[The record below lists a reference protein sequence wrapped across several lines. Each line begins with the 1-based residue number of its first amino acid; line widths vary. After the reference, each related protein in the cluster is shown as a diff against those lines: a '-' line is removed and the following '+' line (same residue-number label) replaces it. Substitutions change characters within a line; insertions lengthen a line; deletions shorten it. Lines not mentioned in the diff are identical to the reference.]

1 MSPFAHNKKLGGRF
15 MGLFTGTHG
24 SGKTVAI
31 GSMPG
36 PILIF
41 DFDGRID
48 PITLFYPDRTDIEYF
63 TVGLSGKPRGDVIGF
78 LDFCERMERLQDR
91 CDYGT
96 VAIDSYTM
104 YSTVAVLHQMG
115 IRDED
120 TLKKTKGG
128 LPIPDWDEFKGETGV
143 AVQIM
148 EIAKI
153 IPAHFIMTAHPVSK
167 AATTKQG
174 GSTNETLASMVRTST
189 LATYGWK
196 TVSILPSYFNEMYY
210 FYTDVNPQ
218 LGQISQRKIQTVSA
232 GEIVAKTALPLPAT
246 LDVTGKPFWGVM
258 QAQVAEYTKKLEA
271 AREAKAA
278 AAGGAK

>member
-1 MSPFAHNKKLGGRF
+1 
-15 MGLFTGTHG
+15 MGLFAGTHG

-48 PITLFYPDRTDIEYF
+48 PITLFYPDRTDITYY
-63 TVGLSGKPRGDVIGF
+63 TVGLNAHARGDVIG
-78 LDFCERMERLQDR
+78 LKDFMKMFDALEENCPW
-91 CDYGT
+91 GT

-115 IRDED
+115 VKDLRDI
-120 TLKKTKGG
+120 KMTKGG
-128 LPIPDWDEFKGETGV
+128 LPIPDWDEYKGETGV
-143 AVQIM
+143 AVQIL
-148 EIAKI
+148 ETAKI
-153 IPAHFIMTAHPVSK
+153 LPAHFVMTAHPVSK
-167 AATTKQG
+167 AQTTKQG
-174 GSTNETLASMVRTST
+174 GTTNEVLQSMVRAST

-210 FYTDVNPQ
+210 FYTDVSSQ
-218 LGQISQRKIQTVSA
+218 LGQTNQRMVQTVSA

-246 LDVTGKPFWGVM
+246 MDITGKPFWNVL
-258 QAQVAEYTKKLEA
+258 QYHLKEYEDKRAEKLRQREEERKKAVEQQL
-271 AREAKAA
+271 
-278 AAGGAK
+278 